1 MTATEIPSRLDRVMG
16 RPGPRLAGLGLLIL
30 VLLIPLG
37 MIESRVQE
45 RGARRN
51 EAATGVAQSW
61 GQAQTVAGPVLRVP
75 YRVLWLEKERDK
87 NVERSRSGW
96 LVLPPQ
102 RLAADV
108 QIATEVRRRGIF
120 EVPVYTAKL
129 KLKGHFLLPDA
140 ASLPVALSALDLNRA
155 ELMIGIAGAGSL
167 SADSQVQ
174 VDGEALVLEPS
185 ALSLGAQGV
194 HAVMPKG
201 VAVERLAQGLPFEI
215 ELALKGSSAFH
226 LAPVARETTLAMHS
240 NWAHPSF
247 QGVGLPSSSEITA
260 LGFKA
265 EWSVSHLGRGY
276 PPVWIDHEVSREQID
291 QAAFGVE
298 LCVPVDPYR
307 MAERIAKYGSLLL
320 LLSFAVIW
328 VMELLGGK
336 PLHAVQY
343 LLLGGSLCLF
353 GLLQLA
359 LAEHLGFLPAFVLAA
374 AAVVLQ
380 ASWYAR
386 TATGSTRRASVLG
399 AILSTWFGYLYVVLQ
414 AEDLAFLLGTLALFA
429 ALTGVM
435 WATRGVNWT
444 SGERGAERGGSRW
457 DVADATLE

>member
-1 MTATEIPSRLDRVMG
+1 MTDTELPSRFERLIG

-30 VLLIPLG
+30 ILLIPLS
-37 MIESRVQE
+37 MIESRVNERSTRQQE
-45 RGARRN
+45 AR
-51 EAATGVAQSW
+51 ASVAKSW
-61 GQAQTVAGPVLRVP
+61 GQAQTVAGPILRLP
-75 YRVLWLEKERDK
+75 YRVLRLEKDGDK
-87 NVERSRSGW
+87 NVERVHTGW

-102 RLAADV
+102 QLAAEV
-108 QIATEVRRRGIF
+108 QIVTEVRRRGIF

-129 KLKGHFLLPDA
+129 KLKGQFQLPEA
-140 ASLPVALSALDLNRA
+140 SSLPLPLGALDLARA
-155 ELMIGIAGAGSL
+155 DLMIGIAEAGSL
-167 SADSQVQ
+167 SADSRVK
-174 VDGEALVLEPS
+174 VDDELLTLEPS

-194 HAVMPKG
+194 HAVMRKG
-201 VAVERLAQGLPFEI
+201 VAATRLAQGLPFEI

-226 LAPVARETTLAMHS
+226 LAPVARDTRLAMHS
-240 NWAHPSF
+240 SWPHPSF
-247 QGVGLPSSSEITA
+247 QGVGLPTRSVIGA
-260 LGFKA
+260 QGFKA
-265 EWSVSHLGRGY
+265 DWSVSHLGRGY
-276 PPVWIDHEVSREQID
+276 PPVWLDHEVSREQID

-298 LCVPVDPYR
+298 LAVPVDPYS
-307 MAERIAKYGSLLL
+307 MAARIAKYGALLL

-343 LLLGGSLCLF
+343 LLFGGSLCLF

-374 AAVVLQ
+374 NAVVTQ
-380 ASWYAR
+380 ATWYAR
-386 TATGSTRRASVLG
+386 TATGSMRRACVLG
-399 AILSTWFGYLYVVLQ
+399 ATLSAWFGYLYVVLR
-414 AEDLAFLLGTLALFA
+414 AEDLAFLLGSLALFA

-444 SGERGAERGGSRW
+444 TGQRGDSRW

>member
-1 MTATEIPSRLDRVMG
+1 MTANELPSRLDRMMA

-30 VLLIPLG
+30 ILLIPLG
-37 MIESRVQE
+37 MIEGRVQE
-45 RGARRN
+45 RGARRD
-51 EAATGVAQSW
+51 EAAAGVAKSW
-61 GQAQTVAGPVLRVP
+61 GQAQTVAGPILRVP
-75 YRVLWLEKERDK
+75 YRVQWLEKEGDK
-87 NVERSRSGW
+87 HVERHRSGW

-102 RLAADV
+102 RLAAEA
-108 QIATEVRRRGIF
+108 QIDTEVRRRGIF
-120 EVPVYTAKL
+120 QVPVYRSQL
-129 KLKGHFLLPDA
+129 QLKGRFQLPEA
-140 ASLPVALSALDLNRA
+140 AGLPVPLSALELDRA
-155 ELMIGIAGAGSL
+155 EVMIGISEAGSL
-167 SADSQVQ
+167 SADSRVT
-174 VDGEALVLEPS
+174 VGAETLVLEPS

-194 HAVMPKG
+194 HAVLGPG
-201 VAVERLAQGLPFEI
+201 LTAVGLAQGLPFDI
-215 ELALKGSSAFH
+215 TLDLRGSSAFH
-226 LAPVARETTLAMHS
+226 LAPVARDTTLSLHS
-240 NWAHPSF
+240 NWPHPSF
-247 QGVGLPSSSEITA
+247 RGVGLPSASRITEQ
-260 LGFKA
+260 GFSA

-276 PPVWIDHEVSREQID
+276 PPVWVDGEVSREQID

-386 TATGSTRRASVLG
+386 TATGSTRRSCVLG
-399 AILSTWFGYLYVVLQ
+399 AMLSAWFGYLYVVLQ
-414 AEDLAFLLGTLALFA
+414 AEDLAFLLGALALFA

-435 WATRGVNWT
+435 WATRGVNW
-444 SGERGAERGGSRW
+444 SSGSRW
-457 DVADATLE
+457 DVADTTLE